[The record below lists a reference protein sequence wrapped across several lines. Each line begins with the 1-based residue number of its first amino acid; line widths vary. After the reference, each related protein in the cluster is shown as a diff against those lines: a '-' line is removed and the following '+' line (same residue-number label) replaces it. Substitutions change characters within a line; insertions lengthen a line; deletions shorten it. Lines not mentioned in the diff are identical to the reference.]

1 MQPALTLS
9 KRILRVQE
17 LQGLKPTPAAAVTTP
32 TDSALQRLLVNDV
45 DAQSQAQHPRQGVQ
59 TSAQALGELQQS
71 AHHMGE
77 ASAADIGSNR

>member
-32 TDSALQRLLVNDV
+32 TDSALEGLLVNDV

-59 TSAQALGELQQS
+59 ISAQASCELQQS
-71 AHHMGE
+71 PHHVDG
-77 ASAADIGSNR
+77 ASADIESNK